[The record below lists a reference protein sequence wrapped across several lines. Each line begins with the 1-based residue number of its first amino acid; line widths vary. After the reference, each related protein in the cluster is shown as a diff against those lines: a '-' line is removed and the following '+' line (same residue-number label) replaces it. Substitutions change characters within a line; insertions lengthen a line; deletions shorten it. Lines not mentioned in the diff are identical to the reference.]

1 MSVESSSVPT
11 LSIGI
16 IAMNEAHRIRACL
29 ESASFADQV
38 VLVDGGSTDATREIA
53 TALGAEVHVHSDWKG
68 FAEQRNR
75 LLAHTR
81 GDYVFFLDADEV
93 IGPELRADL
102 LRVVHART
110 PSVWEIQWEE
120 VAFGRRLTRMNST
133 GGIRRLFPRSVLQG
147 FDGVVHEKALFTRP
161 DVDIQRFRHRLLHHS
176 RPTVY
181 ASLRKL
187 AQYVQLG
194 AAKRAE
200 AGKTGGVL
208 RGMGSGLAI
217 FIKLYVLRRGFLCG
231 PQGFLFCFF
240 IALECFFRY
249 AALKYDQSPDAAPA
263 DYAGR

>member
-1 MSVESSSVPT
+1 MPMTVDQPAAT
-11 LSIGI
+11 LCIGV

-29 ESASFADQV
+29 ESAAFADQV
-38 VLVDGGSTDATREIA
+38 VVVDSGSTDQTRELA
-53 TALGAEVHVHSDWKG
+53 TAMGAEVHLHSDWKG

-75 LLAHTR
+75 LLQHVR
-81 GDYVFFLDADEV
+81 CDYVFFLDADEV
-93 IGPELRADL
+93 IGPELQAEIQRAVQD
-102 LRVVHART
+102 RSEA
-110 PSVWEIQWEE
+110 VWEIQWEE
-120 VAFGRRLTRMNST
+120 VAFGKRLSRMNST
-133 GGIRRLFPRSVLQG
+133 GGIRRLFPREQLIG
-147 FDGVVHEKALFTRP
+147 FDGVVHEKALLARP
-161 DVDIQRFRHRLLHHS
+161 DMETRRFRRRLLHYS

-208 RGMGSGLAI
+208 RGFGSGLAI
-217 FIKLYVLRRGFLCG
+217 FIKLYFIRRGFLCG

-249 AALKYDQSPDAAPA
+249 VALKYDVSSGESH
-263 DYAGR
+263 YVKR

>member
-1 MSVESSSVPT
+1 M
-11 LSIGI
+11 
-16 IAMNEAHRIRACL
+16 
-29 ESASFADQV
+29 
-38 VLVDGGSTDATREIA
+38 
-53 TALGAEVHVHSDWKG
+53 
-68 FAEQRNR
+68 
-75 LLAHTR
+75 
-81 GDYVFFLDADEV
+81 
-93 IGPELRADL
+93 
-102 LRVVHART
+102 
-110 PSVWEIQWEE
+110 
-120 VAFGRRLTRMNST
+120 
-133 GGIRRLFPRSVLQG
+133 
-147 FDGVVHEKALFTRP
+147 VHEKALFTRQ
-161 DVDIQRFRHRLLHHS
+161 DVDIQRFPHRLLHHS

-249 AALKYDQSPDAAPA
+249 A
-263 DYAGR
+263 